1 MAEEV
6 HNPTYQLPRALAWS
20 PLIGSICGL
29 MFLLP
34 ITFTLPDIAALLAG
48 LFRHLSPTSVDIE

>member
-20 PLIGSICGL
+20 PMIGLICGVVY
-29 MFLLP
+29 LLP
-34 ITFTLPDIAALLAG
+34 IVFTLPDVAMLLAG
-48 LFRHLSPTSVDIE
+48 MF